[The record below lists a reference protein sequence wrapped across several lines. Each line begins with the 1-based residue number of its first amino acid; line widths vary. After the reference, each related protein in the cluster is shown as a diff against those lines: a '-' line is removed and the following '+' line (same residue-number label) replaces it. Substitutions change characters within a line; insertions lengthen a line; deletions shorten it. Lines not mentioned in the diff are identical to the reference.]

1 MNKKKRTI
9 IFVICLFLL
18 VTVGIVYIFSELYAE
33 HDIPITTVTDA
44 YKFKNEYES
53 VNNND
58 LGNGKKVR
66 ELTIADNNPFVY
78 KTAEELVKMIEEDK
92 TFTVYFGFSTC
103 PWCRSVMTSLID
115 SSLEK
120 GVKKVYYVDIKEI
133 RDTYELNDSNE
144 PVRTKEGTDAYYRL
158 LELLNPVLTDYNPLK
173 YETKTSSIT
182 FCEVGLT
189 ILPYLIRYPSISSM
203 LSIFFCTKILSNIS
217 KHLSPL
223 NLTIPIPPIAGA
235 VDIAAIVDIFS
246 LLIIK
251 LADIN
256 ICPFFYFNVITIL
269 LCGSSP
275 LLKVFTLSLFCS
287 FV

>member
-1 MNKKKRTI
+1 
-9 IFVICLFLL
+9 

-33 HDIPITTVTDA
+33 HDIPITTITDA

-173 YETKTSSIT
+173 YETKKGKTKEVKIDEKRIYAPNVVVVKNGEAINMESGIVKELTDPYMEIDEGIKCKIKEQFNCMFDKLNTDTNTCSIDEKT
-182 FCEVGLT
+182 C
-189 ILPYLIRYPSISSM
+189 
-203 LSIFFCTKILSNIS
+203 
-217 KHLSPL
+217 
-223 NLTIPIPPIAGA
+223 
-235 VDIAAIVDIFS
+235 
-246 LLIIK
+246 
-251 LADIN
+251 
-256 ICPFFYFNVITIL
+256 
-269 LCGSSP
+269 
-275 LLKVFTLSLFCS
+275 
-287 FV
+287 